1 MIHTAES
8 NANRIKLMAL
18 VQAMGEVIK
27 QSSEINPAY
36 KLLIRQV
43 MGMVQTKLQEL
54 PDNKIDQAIQAF
66 AIIGNGA
73 ANETVD
79 AQDIID
85 ELSAL
90 FRE

>member
-1 MIHTAES
+1 
-8 NANRIKLMAL
+8 
-18 VQAMGEVIK
+18 
-27 QSSEINPAY
+27 
-36 KLLIRQV
+36 
-43 MGMVQTKLQEL
+43 MGMVQTTLQEL